1 MIIPIDDCPN
11 VFSIDLMDS
20 VKTMLIL
27 FTNIMCIVNKNS
39 LSIVLMK
46 ESSIQGKKPSSKLL
60 QEDYMKACS
69 TYLTILTEKNKKL
82 VGDIPSKITT
92 VLEEVNDVMPLE
104 LQRMLLSKRVI
115 DYKIKLKKGI

>member
-1 MIIPIDDCPN
+1 
-11 VFSIDLMDS
+11 MDN

-27 FTNIMCIVNKNS
+27 STNIMCTVNKNT
-39 LSIVLMK
+39 LSIVHLMK

-69 TYLTILTEKNKKL
+69 TYLTILTEKTKKL
-82 VGDIPSKITT
+82 VGDIPSEITT

-104 LQRMLLSKRVI
+104 LQRMLLSKREI
-115 DYKIKLKKGI
+115 DYKIELKQGI